1 MSASWP
7 PDVDMLDV
15 IGDWL
20 YSQRWFPGS
29 VGDSV
34 RLVAN
39 LDLSALSGPTDTH
52 PDDVDVLEP
61 VWISIIEVGE
71 TFIQVPL
78 AYTDV
83 KPDYGVVAQVRD
95 AWIVDGAYS
104 PAFLRAWLRKAH
116 ATGTLYPIDPT
127 RADEVLDELL
137 SHVEQSQVLTGE
149 QSNTSVLFD
158 CQYACVLKILRVLH
172 AGDHPELEI
181 TTALAH
187 AGWKHIAAPI
197 AYLEERLSV
206 PELSRS
212 PVLLGIAGSLV
223 RGARDGFDLFVD
235 LASRDED
242 PAPLARELGA
252 VTAGLHQHLAQA
264 LGTFDAPT
272 PEALHTRL
280 LVNLA
285 ASAAE
290 VPQLRESVLIE
301 RLESVIDRIQ
311 HLDELPATIRIHGD
325 YHLGQTLYGE
335 GGWFILDFE
344 GEPLRP
350 LSERSKPDLALR
362 DVAGMLRSFDYAAA
376 KGSASS
382 WWVNSAR
389 SAFIA
394 GYTNDGGFGEVEDE
408 LIRALEIEKT
418 AYEAVYEY
426 RLRPDWI
433 SIPLSALDR
442 LAH

>member
-20 YSQRWFPGS
+20 YAQRWFPGS

-39 LDLSALSGPTDTH
+39 IDLSALSAPVGARSE
-52 PDDVDVLEP
+52 DVDMLEP

-71 TFIQVPL
+71 TYIQVPL
-78 AYTDV
+78 TYTDV
-83 KPDYGVVAQVRD
+83 KPGYGVVAEVRD

-104 PAFLRAWLRKAH
+104 PAFLRAWLRRAH
-116 ATGTLYPIDPT
+116 ADGTLYPINPEL
-127 RADEVLDELL
+127 ADDVLEELIG
-137 SHVEQSQVLTGE
+137 HVEQSRVLTGE

-158 CQYACVLKILRVLH
+158 CRYACVLKILRVLH
-172 AGDHPELEI
+172 AGTHPELEI
-181 TTALAH
+181 TTALAQ
-187 AGWKHIAAPI
+187 AGWPHIAAPV
-197 AYLEERLSV
+197 AYLEDRLPV
-206 PELSRS
+206 PDLSGS

-223 RGARDGFDLFVD
+223 RGARDGFELFVEM
-235 LASRDED
+235 ASRGDD
-242 PAPLARELGA
+242 PAPLARELGI
-252 VTAGLHQHLAQA
+252 VTAGLHRNLAQC
-264 LGTFDAPT
+264 LGTFDPLT
-272 PEALHTRL
+272 PEELHRRL

-290 VPQLRESVLIE
+290 VPQLRESDLIR
-301 RLESVIDRIQ
+301 RLEAVVDGIKDLA
-311 HLDELPATIRIHGD
+311 HLPAAIRIHGD
-325 YHLGQTLYGE
+325 FHLGQTLYGE
-335 GGWFILDFE
+335 DGWFVLDFE

-350 LSERSKPDLALR
+350 LTERRNPDLALR

-376 KGSASS
+376 KGQASTE
-382 WWVNSAR
+382 WVEGAR
-389 SAFIA
+389 AAFIA
-394 GYTNDGGFGEVEDE
+394 GYTNDGGFGEVEEE

-426 RLRPDWI
+426 RLRPEWI
-433 SIPLSALDR
+433 TIPLSALDR
-442 LAH
+442 LSH